1 MPLHSIS
8 ISGLITLDLH
18 ALNNEGSEGN
28 QLQTRQV
35 QIVDDRGQL
44 HAVNAISGDM
54 FKHIQAHYLHQLSV
68 EAGLPLCGGCK
79 IFDANRINYDD
90 AFANNLAASQE
101 FADATKNGKGDS
113 YILGQVLSTCVMDD
127 LEGILITKK
136 IGDKSR
142 SIPRKSVV
150 EFGWVVGRPDVTRTD
165 AFLHTKY
172 VPEGRGKGSGG
183 QEGANL
189 GQNLFHRPASSGQY
203 AVVVHADLY
212 RIGRNDITLDP
223 VLTPDAIAQRSGAL
237 LRSLLA
243 TFLRPLGAQRNTQ
256 NPHVVN
262 FEGIVATSAS
272 TLPAPTISALNSQ
285 YREQLREQ
293 REALNLLANN
303 GLALHEFDSLGQF
316 SSVMANLTTTVE
328 KG

>member
-1 MPLHSIS
+1 MPIHSLS
-8 ISGLITLDLH
+8 LSGLITLDLH

-35 QIVDDRGQL
+35 QVVDEQGNL

-54 FKHIQAHYLHQLSV
+54 FKHIQASYLHQMAI
-68 EAGLPLCGGCK
+68 EHGLPLCTGCK
-79 IFDANRINYDD
+79 VFDANRINYDD
-90 AFANNLAASQE
+90 AFARNLADSQQ
-101 FADATKNGKGDS
+101 FADETKNGTSDS
-113 YILGQVLSTCVMDD
+113 YILSQVLSTCVMDD

-136 IGDKSR
+136 IGEKSR

-150 EFGWVVGRPDVTRTD
+150 EFGWVVGRPDTTRTD

-172 VPEGRGKGSGG
+172 VPEGRGKGSAGA
-183 QEGANL
+183 EGANL

-223 VLTPDAIAQRSGAL
+223 VLTPEAIAQRGGAL

-262 FEGIVATSAS
+262 FEGTVATSAG
-272 TLPAPTISALNSQ
+272 TMPAPTISALNTQ

-293 REALNLLANN
+293 REALNLLASN

-316 SSVMANLTTTVE
+316 SSVMANLATTVE
-328 KG
+328 QG